1 VRRREFITTAVSI
14 TAAALGSR
22 TGLGQNRLFRIGYL
36 ASLAPEATPDL
47 IGTFRQELK
56 ARGYME
62 GENLRIDYRWSALP
76 SPALA
81 AELIQLRPEVIV
93 AWASPAVTA
102 AKQATTTVPI
112 VMVGIAD
119 PVAAGFVASLS
130 RPGGNITGTTNLARD
145 LGGKTLELLIEL
157 VPTLTSINVLRNP
170 RNPASTFQFPDIEQA
185 ALALKRK
192 IVVLDVSNDTE
203 LEQAFARMKQEDA
216 QAVLALADPYLIEQR
231 SRIARL
237 ARDARL
243 LSIFSRRENVE
254 AGGLLAYGPSL
265 RAQFRETAVYVE
277 RILKGE
283 KPAELPVQ
291 QPTTFELVIN
301 VTTARALGLTL
312 PQTLLARAD
321 EVIE

>member
-1 VRRREFITTAVSI
+1 VRRREFITTSACI
-14 TAAALGSR
+14 AALAVGSR
-22 TGLGQNRLFRIGYL
+22 AGLGQNRMFHIGYL
-36 ASLAPEATPDL
+36 ASLAPESTPDL
-47 IGTFRQELK
+47 IGSFRQELK

-62 GENLRIDYRWSALP
+62 GENLEIDYRWSALP
-76 SPALA
+76 SRALA
-81 AELIQLRPEVIV
+81 DELIQLRPEVIV
-93 AWASPAVTA
+93 AWATPAVTA

-112 VMVGIAD
+112 VMVGVSD
-119 PVAAGFVASLS
+119 PVATGFVASLS

-170 RNPASTFQFPDIEQA
+170 RNPASTFQFPDIEAA

-192 IVVLDVSNDTE
+192 IAVLDVSNDTE
-203 LEQAFARMKQEDA
+203 LEQAFARMRREGA

-243 LSIFSRRENVE
+243 PSIFSRRENVE
-254 AGGLLAYGPSL
+254 GGGLLAYGPSL
-265 RAQFRETAVYVE
+265 RAQFRETAIYVD

-301 VTTARALGLTL
+301 VTTARALGLTI
-312 PQTLLARAD
+312 PPTLLERAD